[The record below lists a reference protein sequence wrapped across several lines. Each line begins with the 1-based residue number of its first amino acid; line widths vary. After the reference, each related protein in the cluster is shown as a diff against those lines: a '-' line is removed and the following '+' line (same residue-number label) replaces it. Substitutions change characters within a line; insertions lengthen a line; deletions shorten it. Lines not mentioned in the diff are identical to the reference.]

1 MSKSIIII
9 DTPKTCA
16 ECRASYCADIWYC
29 YGGTYRRMLTSNEI
43 YAKPDW
49 CPLKEMPERLHQH
62 IIEGKPVFDKYYI
75 GGWNNCLE
83 VIEK

>member
-49 CPLKEMPERLHQH
+49 CPLKEMPKRKGLFAEMHQYDTDIH
-62 IIEGKPVFDKYYI
+62 YEI
-75 GGWNNCLE
+75 GWNDCIE
-83 VIEK
+83 EIEK